1 VIAHPAALE
10 QRVASP
16 IVWSKACSQKA
27 GSATKDT
34 MRLRF
39 NERKATQSAA
49 RLLQLRGGRMSYLK
63 LIKLLYLADREALL
77 RWGRPITTDRFV
89 SMERGPVLSRLLDLV
104 TDGDDPGAPCIW
116 TEHISAPANYEVELK
131 SEPGRDEL
139 SDAEIE
145 LLDEIFKKY
154 GSKSRWEL
162 VEMMHKLPKWK
173 DPQGSAIPITFR
185 DILKAGGKT
194 ELEIAAIEDEL
205 ERVALAE
212 TVFGAR

>member
-1 VIAHPAALE
+1 
-10 QRVASP
+10 
-16 IVWSKACSQKA
+16 
-27 GSATKDT
+27 

-89 SMERGPVLSRLLDLV
+89 SMEGGPVLSRLLDLV
-104 TDGDDPGAPCIW
+104 SDGDDPGGPRIW
-116 TEHISAPANYEVELK
+116 AKHISAPANFEVELK
-131 SEPGRDEL
+131 SEAGRDEL
-139 SDAEIE
+139 SNAEIE
-145 LLDEIFKKY
+145 LLDEIFKRY
-154 GSKSRWEL
+154 GNKNRWEL
-162 VEMMHKLPKWK
+162 VDLTHKPPEWK
-173 DPQGSAIPITFR
+173 DLQGSAIPITFR
-185 DILKAGGKT
+185 DILNAGGKT

-205 ERVALAE
+205 EGVALAE